1 MIPALLALAVPKP
14 WTLVAGGD
22 IMFYS
27 IGAKTAP
34 LKEVA
39 ATFQRADIAYANLEI
54 PITSSQT
61 PTRRKTAEEIKAK
74 HQFILKADPG
84 HIANLKG
91 TFDFLSLANNHVMDY
106 GTKGLNETI
115 ALLNKAKIQHAGAGN
130 TIKEAVQPTVKTL
143 PNGIRVGM
151 ISYLAF
157 VSSGGLWKC
166 TPATAKTPG
175 LAGLDLGA
183 NPKHDRVKAIVQ
195 AAKKKCDV
203 LLVALHWGIE
213 RQSKPTKYQIDLGRN
228 FINAGA
234 DVVLG
239 AHPHRL
245 QGREIYKGKPILYSM
260 GNLISPLPAAS
271 AIYTLRF
278 DGTSFKSWDLRPMRN
293 SGGKAKWYSRQEE
306 PAVKR
311 QIIALDKLIR

>member
-1 MIPALLALAVPKP
+1 MTLATPKP

-22 IMFYS
+22 IMFYG

-34 LKEVA
+34 LNEIA
-39 ATFQRADIAYANLEI
+39 STFRRADIAYANLEI
-54 PITSSQT
+54 PITSAQT

-91 TFDFLSLANNHVMDY
+91 TFDLLSLANNHAMDY
-106 GTKGLNETI
+106 GVKGLNETK
-115 ALLNKAKIQHAGAGN
+115 ALLDKAGIQHSGAGSN
-130 TIKEAVQPTVKTL
+130 VAEAIRPTIKTL

-157 VSSGGLWKC
+157 MSTGGLWKC
-166 TPATAKTPG
+166 TPATSKTPG

-183 NPKHDRVKAIVQ
+183 NPKHERVKAIVK
-195 AAKKKCDV
+195 AAKKNCDF
-203 LLVALHWGIE
+203 LIVALHWGIE
-213 RQSKPTKYQIDLGRN
+213 RQNKPTKYQIDLGRN
-228 FINAGA
+228 FINSGA

-278 DGTSFKSWDLRPMRN
+278 DGTKFSSWDIRPMRN
-293 SGGKAKWYSRQEE
+293 AGGKAKWYSTKDE
-306 PAVKR
+306 PAIKR
-311 QIIALDKLIR
+311 QILALDKLIR

>member
-1 MIPALLALAVPKP
+1 MVPAVLALIAPKP

-22 IMFYS
+22 IMFYG
-27 IGAKTAP
+27 IGAKTSP

-39 ATFQRADIAYANLEI
+39 ATFQKADLSYGNLEI
-54 PITSSQT
+54 PLTSSKT
-61 PTRRKTAEEIKAK
+61 PTRRKSAEEIKAK
-74 HQFILKADPG
+74 HQFILKAEPS
-84 HIANLKG
+84 HIGNLKG
-91 TFDFLSLANNHVMDY
+91 TFDLVSLANNHAMDY
-106 GTKGLNETI
+106 GTQGITETI
-115 ALLNKAKIQHAGAGN
+115 NLLNKAGIQHAGAGMN
-130 TIKEAVQPTVKTL
+130 IYDATTPTIKTL

-157 VSSGGLWKC
+157 VSTGGLWKC
-166 TPATAKTPG
+166 TPATAKTSG
-175 LAGLDLGA
+175 LAGLDLGG
-183 NPKHDRVKAIVQ
+183 NPQSDRVQDIVR

-213 RQSKPTKYQIDLGRN
+213 RQTKPTKYQINLGRN
-228 FINAGA
+228 FIRSGA

-260 GNLISPLPAAS
+260 GNLISPLPAAT
-271 AIYTLRF
+271 AVYTLNF
-278 DGTSFKSWDLRPMRN
+278 DGTKFKSWDLRPMRN
-293 SGGKAKWYSRQEE
+293 TAGKAKWYSTKEE

-311 QIIALDKLIR
+311 QILALDKLIR